1 MWPAAV
7 YAQVPRDTGAV
18 KRDTSAFNRD
28 SAGFAIDTTGRVVSA
43 ARVDTA
49 VTDSARVARDT
60 LKAPLARA
68 EIPLIVGI
76 GEQYRWNR
84 EELFATGALTLGEL
98 LDRVPGAVGFRSGWL
113 GAPAHTAYIG
123 DLSRVRVF
131 YDGVEI
137 VPLDTRT
144 GGLLDLT
151 EVQIWTLEELAVE
164 RGADELRIYARSWRV
179 QRTTS
184 NTRTDVATGDEDTN
198 LYRGFFGRRFRR
210 GEAIQLGAQQY
221 GYGTR
226 DITLGSGD
234 QLAIFGRLGWAKG
247 LWSVD
252 ANLVRGRRSR
262 DPQRRLFS
270 DTEIP
275 RLNSNRTDAYLRA
288 AYGDPERGIWL
299 QAIAASLAFEE
310 KTRGL
315 GLDSADTTRSRAQY
329 VGAAGFTRGAFRASL
344 TNRTLVGEQTNRTV
358 LEGRLGLQ
366 SRYAALSLRA
376 ERTPGDTGASVQEG
390 SFRVSPLR
398 WFALSGTVAR
408 RVSGRQDVP
417 DVITGRAEAGL
428 RVGRL
433 WISGGGIAR
442 DTSTILPAP
451 IVYDS
456 AYGPAFDIDRP
467 TGIFGTARGRL
478 FKAVHIDAFL
488 VNWSK
493 PGAYRPQLHS
503 RSDIYVKTNWLGKF
517 PSGNFG
523 FLGSVGYESRSRA
536 IFPRTDGGVDVSSLY
551 RAVNAQLEIRIVNA
565 TVFFRQTTQIQPVRP
580 DLVPGFLLRRQNGIY
595 GVRWQFWN

>member
-1 MWPAAV
+1 MSH
-7 YAQVPRDTGAV
+7 AQVPRDTSV
-18 KRDTSAFNRD
+18 KRDTTAINRD

-43 ARVDTA
+43 ARRDSA
-49 VTDSARVARDT
+49 DTDSARVARDT
-60 LKAPLARA
+60 LKAPMARS
-68 EIPLIVGI
+68 EIPLLVGI

-84 EELFATGALTLGEL
+84 DELFATGALTLGEL
-98 LDRVPGAVGFRSGWL
+98 LDRIPGTVGFRSGWL

-131 YDGVEI
+131 YDGIEI
-137 VPLDTRT
+137 LPLDVRT

-151 EVQIWTLEELAVE
+151 EVQIWTLEELAIE
-164 RGADELRIYARSWRV
+164 RGADELRVYARSWRV
-179 QRTTS
+179 QRTTT

-210 GEAIQLGAQQY
+210 GEAIQLAAQQY

-252 ANLVRGRRSR
+252 ATMVRGRRSR

-275 RLNSNRTDAYLRA
+275 RLQANRTDAYVRA
-288 AYGDPERGIWL
+288 AYGDVENGVWV

-310 KTRGL
+310 KTRGA
-315 GLDSADTTRSRAQY
+315 GLDSADTTTSRAQY
-329 VGAAGFTRGAFRASL
+329 VGSAGFSRRAFRASL
-344 TNRTLVGEQTNRTV
+344 TSRTLVFEHMNRTALV
-358 LEGRLGLQ
+358 GRIALQ
-366 SRYAALSLRA
+366 TRYAALSLRA
-376 ERTPGDTGASVQEG
+376 EQQPGDTGSVQEA
-390 SFRVSPLR
+390 SVSLSPLN
-398 WFALSGTVAR
+398 WFAVAGSVAR
-408 RVSGRQDVP
+408 RVSGTADEP
-417 DVITGRAEAGL
+417 DVITGRAEVGV

-433 WISGGGIAR
+433 WISGGAIAR
-442 DTSTILPAP
+442 DTSTFVPAP
-451 IVYDS
+451 IVYDT
-456 AYGPAFDIDRP
+456 AYGPAFDTDR
-467 TGIFGTARGRL
+467 TRGIFGTARGRV
-478 FKAVHIDAFL
+478 FKAVHVDAFL

-493 PGAYRPQLHS
+493 SGVYRPQLHS
-503 RSDIYVKTNWLGKF
+503 RSDVYIKTNWLSRF

-523 FLGSVGYESRSRA
+523 FLGSAGYETRSRA
-536 IFPRTDGGVDVSSLY
+536 IFPRRDGGFDVSSLY
-551 RAVNAQLEIRIVNA
+551 RAINAQLEIRIVNA
-565 TVFFRQTTQIQPVRP
+565 TVFFRQTTQVLPVRP
-580 DLVPGFLLRRQNGIY
+580 DLVPGFLLRRQTAIY